1 MGGHPFPRTDL
12 ACWLSDRYDQ
22 SHITVEDSDGDLDV
36 RDLPFEVRRPQRLAK
51 LFYKRIFVSARLWR
65 WYLHHRRHTVRL
77 RHRCVL
83 TVLFQAVAPVLV
95 GFQGLAL

>member
-1 MGGHPFPRTDL
+1 MGIWMSATCPSKSVALSD
-12 ACWLSDRYDQ
+12 WLS
-22 SHITVEDSDGDLDV
+22 V
-36 RDLPFEVRRPQRLAK
+36 
-51 LFYKRIFVSARLWR
+51 FYKRIFVSARLWR

>member
-12 ACWLSDRYDQ
+12 AYWLSDRYDQ

-36 RDLPFEVRRPQRLAK
+36 RDLPFEVRRPQRLAE
-51 LFYKRIFVSARLWR
+51 LFYKCIFVSARLWR
-65 WYLHHRRHTVRL
+65 WYLHHRHHKVLL

-95 GFQGLAL
+95 GFQSLAF